1 MDRIIDCHVHLNN
14 YQFEKKQLSVEERLQ
29 LLLIQMEK
37 NKIDHS
43 IILSSY
49 LIDDNRPSTST
60 IIDIAGKYNN
70 IDIIAGYVVNNPK
83 QENLNEYRKWL
94 KDGIIKG
101 IKLYCGYE
109 HYYPYDKKYQVIY
122 DLCTEFDVPV
132 MIHSGDTLSP
142 RGKIRFSHPIN
153 IDDVATD
160 NPDLKVVICHMGTPW
175 LLDCQEVVYKNKN
188 VYTDVS
194 GLVLGIFN
202 QELMEYYEDKILDFI
217 KYIGHPCRMLFGTD
231 WPICD
236 IESYINFF
244 NNLKINSDCR
254 ELLMFKNA
262 KKIFKI

>member
-14 YQFEKKQLSVEERLQ
+14 YQFDKKQLSIEERLQ
-29 LLLIQMEK
+29 SLLIQMEK

-122 DLCTEFDVPV
+122 D
-132 MIHSGDTLSP
+132 
-142 RGKIRFSHPIN
+142 
-153 IDDVATD
+153 
-160 NPDLKVVICHMGTPW
+160 
-175 LLDCQEVVYKNKN
+175 
-188 VYTDVS
+188 
-194 GLVLGIFN
+194 
-202 QELMEYYEDKILDFI
+202 
-217 KYIGHPCRMLFGTD
+217 
-231 WPICD
+231 
-236 IESYINFF
+236 
-244 NNLKINSDCR
+244 
-254 ELLMFKNA
+254 
-262 KKIFKI
+262 

>member
-14 YQFEKKQLSVEERLQ
+14 YQFDKKQLSIEERLQ
-29 LLLIQMEK
+29 SLLIQMEK

-122 DLCTEFDVPV
+122 DLYYEFDVPV
-132 MIHSGDTLSP
+132 MIHSGDTLS
-142 RGKIRFSHPIN
+142 
-153 IDDVATD
+153 
-160 NPDLKVVICHMGTPW
+160 
-175 LLDCQEVVYKNKN
+175 QEVK
-188 VYTDVS
+188 
-194 GLVLGIFN
+194 
-202 QELMEYYEDKILDFI
+202 
-217 KYIGHPCRMLFGTD
+217 
-231 WPICD
+231 
-236 IESYINFF
+236 
-244 NNLKINSDCR
+244 
-254 ELLMFKNA
+254 
-262 KKIFKI
+262 